1 MASVSYT
8 AGGDIHVVI
17 NAVEQRAMLTALG
30 SAEKAIATAIWDQ
43 HKEAILKDTGFVKA
57 CAESVAS
64 EVWEK
69 MKTKIMAEMDLK
81 GLASLIAVHAA
92 KEFKNG

>member
-8 AGGDIHVVI
+8 ANGDIHVVI
-17 NAVEQRAMLTALG
+17 QAVEQRAMLTALG

-43 HKEAILKDTGFVKA
+43 HRETILKDSAFVKA
-57 CAESVAS
+57 CAEAVAV

-81 GLASLIAVHAA
+81 GMASLVAVYAA